1 MYNAQLSLM
10 HGTYKETH
18 TLKLY
23 KPKWFPIASVYLILI
38 LLLPLPSPSCILGYL
53 EFSVFLEI

>member
-1 MYNAQLSLM
+1 MYIGECTEHLHDLQSNQSMLLANMYNAQLSLM

-23 KPKWFPIASVYLILI
+23 KPKWFPTTT
-38 LLLPLPSPSCILGYL
+38 GR
-53 EFSVFLEI
+53 